1 MRVGIAA
8 FFIVASVNLF
18 ATEQSQQVD
27 GNVHCIDRF
36 RVPAYPGIAVSARL
50 YGDVDATVQLGPGG
64 VVRDLAVAGK
74 PHPLLANAVF
84 DAIRASTF
92 RRTCIDRSV
101 SLSFHFRI
109 EGKGTDYPTSPV
121 VSFGF
126 PNTFWIVSAPRNV
139 QP

>member
-1 MRVGIAA
+1 M
-8 FFIVASVNLF
+8 
-18 ATEQSQQVD
+18 
-27 GNVHCIDRF
+27 
-36 RVPAYPGIAVSARL
+36 

-64 VVRDLAVAGK
+64 VVRNVAVAGK
-74 PHPLLANAVF
+74 PHPLLANAVV

-92 RRTCIDRSV
+92 RGTCADRNI
-101 SLSFHFRI
+101 SLSFRFRI
-109 EGKGTDYPTSPV
+109 EGKGTDYPESAV